1 MTVPKDVDIIR
12 CTECHQILVISNGQ
26 MIIDHPRLD
35 GELVRITIRCI
46 CGLTVN
52 FDVPSKFQ
60 EGMSGDNED

>member
-1 MTVPKDVDIIR
+1 MQDVDIIR

-35 GELVRITIRCI
+35 GELVPITVRRI
-46 CGLTVN
+46 CGTVIT

-60 EGMSGDNED
+60 G